1 MHILWYPFEES
12 ILLPQ
17 RSPMFDFLSGKFSSL
32 FNKLTGKSH
41 LSEQN
46 IQESI
51 EQIKESLLEAD
62 VPYALIENFIDSVK
76 TQVVG
81 QKVIQSL
88 KPGDQFVKIVHDKL
102 LEFLGGKN
110 EIQFIFKY
118 PSVVMVMGLQGSGK
132 TTSLGKMAQWILKQD
147 KNKKILLASVD
158 YYRPAAIDQLEIL
171 ARQVDVSFYRSTST
185 SPVQAAQDIY
195 EYYKQQRF
203 DILFL
208 DTAGRLH
215 VDNTLLMEL
224 RDIDALIK
232 PTYKFLVLDSMTG
245 QESLNVAQAFDQSV
259 GFNQALLTKM
269 DSDTR
274 GGAAFSFRYALNKP
288 IIFIGTGEKMDDIAL
303 FHPERMAS
311 RILGMGDIVTLAEK
325 ANEKIQEKDQE
336 RMFKSMLDGRM
347 TLADFAEQLAMM
359 NKLGSMTQI
368 MKYLPGMGGSIS
380 PEALEKGEKELKK
393 FKAII
398 SSMTPKE
405 RVMPGILDG
414 SRKKRIAL
422 GSGVQVAEVNQLL
435 ARFEQTKQMAK
446 MFKGRFPR
454 LF

>member
-1 MHILWYPFEES
+1 
-12 ILLPQ
+12 
-17 RSPMFDFLSGKFSSL
+17 MFDFLSGKFSSL
-32 FNKLTGKSH
+32 FNKLTGQSH
-41 LSEQN
+41 LSEKN
-46 IQESI
+46 IQDSM

-62 VPYALIENFIDSVK
+62 VPYKLIEQFIESVK
-76 TQVVG
+76 AEVVG
-81 QKVIQSL
+81 QKVIKTL
-88 KPGDQFVKIVHDKL
+88 KPGEQFVKIIHDRL

-110 EIQFIFKY
+110 ESAFAFTY
-118 PSVVMVMGLQGSGK
+118 PAVIMVMGLQGSGK
-132 TTSLGKMAQWILKQD
+132 TTSLGKMARWILKQD

-158 YYRPAAIDQLEIL
+158 FYRPAAIDQLEIL
-171 ARQVDVSFYRSTST
+171 ARQTNVSFYRSAST
-185 SPVQAAQDIY
+185 HPVQAAQDIY
-195 EYYKQQRF
+195 AYSKQHRF
-203 DILFL
+203 DILLL

-215 VDNTLLMEL
+215 VDNTLLLEL
-224 RDIDALIK
+224 RDIDSMIK
-232 PTYKFLVLDSMTG
+232 PTHKFLVLDSMTG

-259 GFNQALLTKM
+259 GFSQALLTKM

-274 GGAAFSFRYALNKP
+274 GGAAFSFRFALNKP
-288 IIFIGTGEKMDDIAL
+288 IIFIGVGEKMDDLEL

-336 RMFKSMLDGRM
+336 RILKSMLDGKM

-368 MKYLPGMGGSIS
+368 MKYLPGMGGTIS

-398 SSMTPKE
+398 SSMTLKE
-405 RVMPGILDG
+405 RVLPGILDG

-422 GSGVQVAEVNQLL
+422 GAGVQISEVNQLL